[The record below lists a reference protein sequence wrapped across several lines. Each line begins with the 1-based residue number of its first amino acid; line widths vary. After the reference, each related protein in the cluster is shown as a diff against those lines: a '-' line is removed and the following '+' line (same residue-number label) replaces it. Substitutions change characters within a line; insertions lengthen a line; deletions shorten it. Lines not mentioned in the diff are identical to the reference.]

1 MLAILSQF
9 LSSTS
14 YLVGSLDTLCYFFLN
29 PISKNG
35 HFKEKGAMRLP
46 EINLLILIQ
55 LVTGET

>member
-1 MLAILSQF
+1 MLAILYQF

-14 YLVGSLDTLCYFFLN
+14 YLVGPLDTFCYYFFN
-29 PISKNG
+29 SMSNNG